1 MRKVALCA
9 AGLVLMGVAAGR
21 HITDGDDFR
30 QFYRAAALAA
40 THQSVFLHPSFSPA
54 VNADADFLP
63 YYRIPSY
70 ALALRPL
77 AALPYRYARI
87 AWLGGILLA
96 FGGCVWLYPMRR
108 DRLALA
114 LAFSFPAAV
123 AFRLGQD
130 IGLLLLIALT
140 AAHIYSRNREFASG
154 LIASL
159 LAIKLSCVPAV
170 GLVFLAKS
178 HRGSL
183 GMATGLAVQFL
194 ISLAWEGVGWPRQ
207 YLGLLGSSA
216 LRFDPRR
223 MPNVRSLAVALG
235 LPDFV
240 WTAAGLILLAGLF
253 MASRRLRFSD
263 AVILALP
270 LGVIASPYC
279 FLYDAVALVP
289 LLVTAA
295 SAEALVVGAALTPLP
310 YLLMMSENP
319 TFGPAGGL
327 IVVASTLCAAV
338 RFYRLRAPAGA
349 DFTTGL
355 PATSPAP
362 AV

>member
-1 MRKVALCA
+1 MGA
-9 AGLVLMGVAAGR
+9 AAAR
-21 HITDGDDFR
+21 HIPDGDDFR
-30 QFYRAAALAA
+30 QFYRAATLAGA
-40 THQSVFLHPSFSPA
+40 HESVFSHPSFSPA
-54 VNADADFLP
+54 ANAEADFLP

-77 AALPYRYARI
+77 AALPYRYARM
-87 AWLGGILLA
+87 AWLGGIALA
-96 FGGCVWLYPMRR
+96 FAGCVWLWPMRR

-130 IGLLLLIALT
+130 IGLLLLIAL
-140 AAHIYSRNREFASG
+140 AAARIYSRNREFAAG
-154 LIASL
+154 LVASL

-178 HRGSL
+178 RRGSL

-194 ISLAWEGVGWPRQ
+194 VSLAWEGAGWPRR
-207 YLGLLGSSA
+207 YLGLLSGSA

-223 MPNVRSLAVALG
+223 MPNIRSLAVALG
-235 LPDFV
+235 MPDSV
-240 WTAAGLILLAGLF
+240 WPAAGLILLAGLF
-253 MASRRLRFSD
+253 FAARRLRFSD
-263 AVILALP
+263 AMILALP
-270 LGVIASPYC
+270 LGVVASPYC
-279 FLYDAVALVP
+279 FLYDAVAMIP
-289 LLVTAA
+289 LLVTVLSANSWQGRIAA
-295 SAEALVVGAALTPLP
+295 AALTPLP

-319 TFGPAGGL
+319 VCGPAGGL
-327 IVVASTLCAAV
+327 IVVVSTLCAAV
-338 RFYRLRAPAGA
+338 SFYRTHAQQGAGFKA
-349 DFTTGL
+349 GL